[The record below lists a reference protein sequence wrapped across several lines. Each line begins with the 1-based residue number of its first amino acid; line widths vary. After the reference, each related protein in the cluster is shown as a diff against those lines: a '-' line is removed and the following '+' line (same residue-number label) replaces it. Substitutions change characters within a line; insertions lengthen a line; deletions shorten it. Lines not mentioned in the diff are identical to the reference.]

1 MELQEKQVGFAL
13 LDNVTFREEM
23 TFIKDEKTTS
33 SKTTHE
39 QAATKLTHVEKHKF
53 VMLVQQEEQ
62 KSPMSMESPLT
73 ESGQWTDTGIS
84 TGDLSGKLAKPTTL
98 EGLDS
103 SNIDT
108 EGDMSEMRD
117 SVEMSPINNEEMM
130 DHSHST
136 EDTTQETTA
145 YPAVEESSVKEI
157 IKETNMKEVSTSPMM
172 DSVQTNDKAMSPM
185 SQTYPECSD
194 ASTQQNIMRE
204 SCDVKLSPILFQQ
217 SAATSPIVTESKQ
230 FADAASSP
238 PKSLQLVHTA
248 TSPTTEDAFQKAP
261 SPEVV
266 SESLDFEMSMTDDE
280 ISKTSEVYSKPGT
293 SLVQPAVKSHE
304 VMFAEKT
311 VEILSVGA
319 TLKESSHDQEILVES
334 SLKEI
339 QDSAIP
345 KVIPSDTSKVEDVQH
360 TAESTADD
368 ALPKAPSPEV
378 VSESLDFEMSMT
390 DDEISKTS
398 EVYSKPGTSLVQP
411 AVKSHEVMFA
421 EKTIEILSVGA
432 TLKESSHH
440 QETLLESSS
449 QEIQDSAIPKVIPR
463 DTSKVEDV
471 QHTAEST
478 TTRELPE
485 VSADMVDIFVEE
497 LVEFTKTEETQREP
511 SSSKVQT
518 QTLPEVSQE
527 MVSTF
532 VEELVNFTEMEQKF
546 EIEKTDVAEQ
556 PTRIEVIPIPTDKEE
571 TRISFPREY
580 PYQETIALEKSNSKE
595 NILTQS
601 TQEFIDVTPEIVDTF
616 VEELVTF
623 TESKVEEIKVEH
635 FQPKH
640 ESFESNEKVSGEEQK
655 PVVIEEISEDQLAMQ
670 RDMIVSQDV
679 TEFTCISDDQ
689 IKSSASIDEK
699 QDIASIEEGV
709 IITEVPEY
717 EIEEVAEFT
726 DHSQTQEPIFAVV
739 SGDATLVAATLHER
753 FTSRP
758 SISEEVA
765 QVLIDTQE
773 EEFEEPLKTGLKLK
787 YTKEVP
793 EALILDEDQPEA
805 EYTTTRELPEVST
818 DFAEELVAFT
828 DKTQREPS
836 NSKVSDEAEKM
847 IDVQRPQAEVSEV
860 KSEATHIQ
868 ESHEIKK
875 EATEVSGEAIQFS
888 ELHESRAYKADS
900 AVSKVEG
907 SSAKKSGQNVSEL
920 MKGEDINEF
929 FVVMMPPGQTSFDV
943 KDHDDT
949 EFDESNAPR
958 HSDEPSES
966 SKLYTQQAK
975 SGLECLEPNNS
986 QKDRS
991 SDQEDFVEPAIK
1003 AHVLHTTMAKKYLPE
1018 EDKCIENKFLD
1029 YTTKEEM
1036 IARMDASEVINTSI
1050 IKELGEEEQEESGFE
1065 VSSKLVKSMD
1075 ESTTAEQSLDLLQS
1089 DKTDS
1094 LFQSST
1100 LNESAQTLSEH
1111 TLDAELPSDYDTI
1124 ADITINA
1131 NDEITLQL
1139 DIDQVIDDK
1148 VDVVKDIMDVT
1159 ETPDEVKNEI
1169 KTDFVETS
1177 SVEIKCT
1184 ADPNNDV
1191 EISNLPA
1198 KETTE
1203 VAKQTTE
1210 VAEATIQTKDLTFVE
1225 SQFHVE
1231 LEYEDKHEDQEHV
1244 VSERKQSLL
1253 EDENRSSVH
1262 FDAVE
1267 HDSACK
1273 DDVKDDTSLVMPNN
1287 DASME
1292 NKVDVEIKSSR
1303 TLKDSVHVT
1312 TLSPSKVATVKEKV
1326 ENVQLIPHLNWEL
1339 KDKDKFLPS
1348 KESQSADVDVQGSLS
1363 QDQFGST
1370 PPTDGSSE
1378 PHTASSNESSEPRT
1392 ASSHESSSAPSSRMS
1407 ERSGTQSS
1415 IELRSSSRSSHSTGH
1430 DSHFRPSSKSSS
1442 SAAAGEER
1450 MSGISESSG
1459 SPCQQRFS
1467 SSPYT
1472 EETTDE
1478 SKNSSR
1484 PDTGSELYHN
1494 KKQVTVTDSAHE
1506 YPAHDHD
1513 DKSPTA
1519 QLRSS
1524 GEMSPQSMPSSPRHL
1539 RRTVSNGVKKLTSE
1553 IFSTDRDLSTSLE
1566 IVYSEP
1572 SKVDE
1577 RRKLSE
1583 RYRHTSSSSGAS
1595 NGSVNNDQHKI
1606 EKRKASVTQIR
1617 KTPDELA
1624 TGELQDFAP
1633 SGQESDDI
1641 ARSAEPTCSTSDG
1654 EMKLYH
1660 SSEPNETKS
1669 SPIKEKKTASPTKIQ
1684 APAPASGAIKKKT
1697 CSEEFS
1703 PMLQVE
1709 CKTPECKRASPK
1721 GWYTYCTFFLVFSFS
1736 SSSVSTR
1743 SYYELLFSQ
1752 KGTMNS

>member
-13 LDNVTFREEM
+13 LDNVTILEEM
-23 TFIKDEKTTS
+23 TFIRDEKTTS

-157 IKETNMKEVSTSPMM
+157 IKESNVKEVSTSPMM
-172 DSVQTNDKAMSPM
+172 DPIQTNDKAMSPM

-217 SAATSPIVTESKQ
+217 SAATSPIVTESKV

-248 TSPTTEDAFQKAP
+248 TSPTAEDALQKAP

-280 ISKTSEVYSKPGT
+280 ISKTSEVYPKPGT

-311 VEILSVGA
+311 IEILSVGA
-319 TLKESSHDQEILVES
+319 TLKESSHDQEMLLES
-334 SLKEI
+334 SSQEI

-345 KVIPSDTSKVEDVQH
+345 KVIPSDTSKVKDVQH
-360 TAESTADD
+360 TAESAADS

-432 TLKESSHH
+432 TLKESSHD
-440 QETLLESSS
+440 QEMLLESSS
-449 QEIQDSAIPKVIPR
+449 QEIQDSAIPKVIPS

-485 VSADMVDIFVEE
+485 VSADMVDTFVEE
-497 LVEFTKTEETQREP
+497 LVAFTKTEETQREP
-511 SSSKVQT
+511 SSSKVHT
-518 QTLPEVSQE
+518 QALPEVSPE

-546 EIEKTDVAEQ
+546 EIEKTAVAEQ
-556 PTRIEVIPIPTDKEE
+556 PTRIDIIPSPTDKEE
-571 TRISFPREY
+571 TRISFPREN
-580 PYQETIALEKSNSKE
+580 PCQEKIALEKSNSKE

-623 TESKVEEIKVEH
+623 TERKVEEIKVEH
-635 FQPKH
+635 FQP
-640 ESFESNEKVSGEEQK
+640 EGFESNEKVSGEEQK

-670 RDMIVSQDV
+670 RGLIVSQDV
-679 TEFTCISDDQ
+679 TEVTCISDDQ
-689 IKSSASIDEK
+689 IKSSTSIDEK

-726 DHSQTQEPIFAVV
+726 DHSQTHEPIFAVV
-739 SGDATLVAATLHER
+739 SGDATLLAATLHER

-773 EEFEEPLKTGLKLK
+773 EEFEEPLKTGLKLRN
-787 YTKEVP
+787 TKEVP
-793 EALILDEDQPEA
+793 EALILDEDQSEA

-828 DKTQREPS
+828 DETQREPS
-836 NSKVSDEAEKM
+836 NSKVSDETEKM
-847 IDVQRPQAEVSEV
+847 IDVQRPQAEVSEA

-868 ESHEIKK
+868 ESQEIKK
-875 EATEVSGEAIQFS
+875 EATKVSGEAIQFS
-888 ELHESRAYKADS
+888 ELHESRTYKADS

-966 SKLYTQQAK
+966 SKLYTQQTK

-1148 VDVVKDIMDVT
+1148 VDVMEDVMDVT

-1169 KTDFVETS
+1169 KADFVETS
-1177 SVEIKCT
+1177 SVEIKYT

-1203 VAKQTTE
+1203 VAKETTEVAKETTE

-1262 FDAVE
+1262 FDVVE

-1273 DDVKDDTSLVMPNN
+1273 DDIKDDTSLVMPNN

-1292 NKVDVEIKSSR
+1292 NKVDIEIKSSR

-1378 PHTASSNESSEPRT
+1378 PHTASS
-1392 ASSHESSSAPSSRMS
+1392 HESSSAPSSRMS

-1442 SAAAGEER
+1442 SAVAGEER

-1494 KKQVTVTDSAHE
+1494 KKQVTVADSALE

-1752 KGTMNS
+1752 KGTMNR

>member
-13 LDNVTFREEM
+13 LDNVTVLEEM
-23 TFIKDEKTTS
+23 TFIRDEKTTS

-157 IKETNMKEVSTSPMM
+157 IKESNVKEVSTSPMM
-172 DSVQTNDKAMSPM
+172 DPVQTNDKAMSPM

-217 SAATSPIVTESKQ
+217 SAATSPIVTESKV

-248 TSPTTEDAFQKAP
+248 TSPTAEDALQKAP

-280 ISKTSEVYSKPGT
+280 ISKTSEVYP
-293 SLVQPAVKSHE
+293 
-304 VMFAEKT
+304 
-311 VEILSVGA
+311 
-319 TLKESSHDQEILVES
+319 
-334 SLKEI
+334 
-339 QDSAIP
+339 
-345 KVIPSDTSKVEDVQH
+345 
-360 TAESTADD
+360 
-368 ALPKAPSPEV
+368 
-378 VSESLDFEMSMT
+378 
-390 DDEISKTS
+390 
-398 EVYSKPGTSLVQP
+398 KPGTSLVQP

-432 TLKESSHH
+432 TLKESSHD
-440 QETLLESSS
+440 QEMLLESSS
-449 QEIQDSAIPKVIPR
+449 QEIQDSAIPKVIPS

-485 VSADMVDIFVEE
+485 VSADMVDTFVEE
-497 LVEFTKTEETQREP
+497 LVAFTKTEETQREP
-511 SSSKVQT
+511 SSSKVHT
-518 QTLPEVSQE
+518 QALPEVSTE

-546 EIEKTDVAEQ
+546 EIEKTAVAEQ
-556 PTRIEVIPIPTDKEE
+556 PTRIDIIPSPTDKEE
-571 TRISFPREY
+571 TRISFPREN
-580 PYQETIALEKSNSKE
+580 PCQEKIALEKSNSKE

-623 TESKVEEIKVEH
+623 TETKVEEIKVEH
-635 FQPKH
+635 VQP
-640 ESFESNEKVSGEEQK
+640 EGFESNEKVSGEEQK

-670 RDMIVSQDV
+670 RGLIVSQDV
-679 TEFTCISDDQ
+679 TEVTCISDDQ
-689 IKSSASIDEK
+689 IKSSTSIEEK

-726 DHSQTQEPIFAVV
+726 DHSQTHEPIFAVV
-739 SGDATLVAATLHER
+739 SGDATLLAATLHER

-765 QVLIDTQE
+765 QVLIGTQG
-773 EEFEEPLKTGLKLK
+773 EEFEEPLKTGLKLRN
-787 YTKEVP
+787 TKEVP
-793 EALILDEDQPEA
+793 EALILDEDQSEA
-805 EYTTTRELPEVST
+805 EYTTTRELPKVST

-828 DKTQREPS
+828 DETQSEPS
-836 NSKVSDEAEKM
+836 NSKVSEETEKM
-847 IDVQRPQAEVSEV
+847 IDVQRPQAEVSEA

-868 ESHEIKK
+868 ESQEIKK
-875 EATEVSGEAIQFS
+875 EATKISGEAIQFS
-888 ELHESRAYKADS
+888 ELHESRTYKADS

-966 SKLYTQQAK
+966 SKLYTQQTK

-1148 VDVVKDIMDVT
+1148 VDVMEDVMDVT

-1169 KTDFVETS
+1169 KEDFVETS
-1177 SVEIKCT
+1177 SVEIKYT

-1203 VAKQTTE
+1203 VAKETTEVAKETTE

-1262 FDAVE
+1262 FDVLE

-1273 DDVKDDTSLVMPNN
+1273 DDKKDDTSLVMPNN

-1378 PHTASSNESSEPRT
+1378 PHTASS
-1392 ASSHESSSAPSSRMS
+1392 HESSSAPSSRMS

-1442 SAAAGEER
+1442 SAVAGEER

-1494 KKQVTVTDSAHE
+1494 KKQVTVADSALE

-1752 KGTMNS
+1752 KGTMNR

>member
-311 VEILSVGA
+311 
-319 TLKESSHDQEILVES
+319 
-334 SLKEI
+334 
-339 QDSAIP
+339 
-345 KVIPSDTSKVEDVQH
+345 
-360 TAESTADD
+360 
-368 ALPKAPSPEV
+368 
-378 VSESLDFEMSMT
+378 
-390 DDEISKTS
+390 
-398 EVYSKPGTSLVQP
+398 
-411 AVKSHEVMFA
+411 
-421 EKTIEILSVGA
+421 IEILSVGA

-556 PTRIEVIPIPTDKEE
+556 PTRIDVIPIPTDKEE

-1169 KTDFVETS
+1169 KADFVETS

-1494 KKQVTVTDSAHE
+1494 KKQVTVADSALE
-1506 YPAHDHD
+1506 YHDHD